1 MAPSRTRSRK
11 ASAAANS
18 AIESIESDISDDF
31 AHDAERFAKA
41 LDLLSISRRSPTE
54 RRTEI
59 LLLVDT
65 YYQYAVEKVQA
76 LRQSLRSSSKHALRR
91 IDDASSQ
98 DSMDLDEADQG
109 LNSQDGADRQE
120 KLKHWELEAQ
130 TWDMLRRLLPLRYAH
145 RNEINKSFRRDSSRF
160 RSSADLWQEFIESDT
175 LAQERK
181 AVLESLQSNAD
192 STGADV
198 DELVRD
204 YQQKADRGDI
214 IAFGWLHTRSAI
226 KLHKSANGWAGA
238 LDPNANEAAQ
248 LLESNGTDPLVTQ
261 LDPDVSTRQGRKLEP
276 QDEYFERA
284 IWLGC
289 YHLLRRGR
297 SMDEIRDWCVE
308 RTEVWRAVS
317 MSAMPL
323 ARTDTE
329 YASAHDPLSAL
340 LWRRTCF
347 ALARQGGTD
356 DFERAVYGILSGD
369 IPSVEK
375 ICRDW
380 DDHVF
385 THYNALL
392 RAQFDSF
399 MMKRCAADSTA
410 SVTQHLP
417 SFNAVQFHGDA
428 TSAGERLVSSLEANS
443 KTSVEAKTPM
453 KALQGAIISHKLDQ
467 HIFELG
473 IALGLQANE
482 HGSSPLIPSFGAS
495 TTNAAAGSLSLDNHD
510 GIRLLAHIFLIISSL
525 DELQGTSLGQLTDR
539 RRAQENV
546 ITAYVSALRL
556 NKLVELIPLYC
567 AKLQGERAF
576 FTLSRNISK
585 VDDIG
590 ERQMLLKIME
600 KLGMDVAKFVVFQ
613 PSSLLRQYPLDEDER
628 ANASGRLSVFL
639 AEPPSLKYGRPL
651 RPDFFGEFP
660 DQLNEV
666 DEQLIQ
672 SLEWFLLVD
681 GLWDEIFHFG
691 TAIYKRFLKT
701 FNLHAARA
709 LADRVPCSKIF
720 RIKAGVNISNDNDI
734 SWFEELR
741 MGAANGALEGSELNE
756 DDIAAAHNFFEME
769 CLVRALDAMETVA
782 SSEGLARDPTEETQL
797 NREFWGEVGESVKQV
812 KSFIQPVLNHW
823 LMESVEVD
831 QDYFHLRN
839 AYIPETIIGYVSV
852 LHFAGTSLSRDNL
865 LECMELAA
873 TIAKKDAD
881 VQKVLVESGRM
892 KEIVEGFA
900 NCSKALAISG
910 SDKKAS
916 GGGSKRMR
924 EMGWTRELW
933 TVKR

>member
-1 MAPSRTRSRK
+1 MAPPRTRSRK
-11 ASAAANS
+11 ASAAATS
-18 AIESIESDISDDF
+18 AIDSIESDSGDDF

-41 LDLLSISRRSPTE
+41 LDLLSVSRRSPTE
-54 RRTEI
+54 KRTEI

-65 YYQYAVEKVQA
+65 YYQYAAERVHM
-76 LRQSLRSSSKHALRR
+76 LRQSLRSSSEHARHRL
-91 IDDASSQ
+91 DDASSQ
-98 DSMDLDEADQG
+98 DSMDLDEMEQ
-109 LNSQDGADRQE
+109 GADAQDMAQRQQ

-130 TWDMLRRLLPLRYAH
+130 TWDMLRRLLPLRFAH
-145 RNEINKSFRRDSSRF
+145 RSEVNKSFRRDSSRF
-160 RSSADLWQEFIESDT
+160 RSTADLWQEFIETDT

-181 AVLESLQSNAD
+181 AVLESLQSHAD
-192 STGADV
+192 TTKLDI
-198 DELVRD
+198 DELVKE
-204 YQQKADRGDI
+204 YQQRADRGDI

-226 KLHKSANGWAGA
+226 KLHKSATGYAGP
-238 LDPNANEAAQ
+238 LDPHASEGSQ
-248 LLESNGTDPLVTQ
+248 LLDSNGADPLVTQ
-261 LDPDVSTRQGRKLEP
+261 LDPDVATRQGRKLEP
-276 QDEYFERA
+276 QDAYFERA

-323 ARTDTE
+323 ARAGSERT
-329 YASAHDPLSAL
+329 SAQDPLSAL

-356 DFERAVYGILSGD
+356 DHERAVYGILSGD

-375 ICRDW
+375 ICDDW

-385 THYNALL
+385 AHYNALL
-392 RAQFDSF
+392 RAQFDAF
-399 MMKRCAADSTA
+399 MMNRCATDATA
-410 SVTQHLP
+410 SITQSLP

-428 TSAGERLVSSLEANS
+428 ASAAERLVSALQTNP
-443 KTSVEAKTPM
+443 KTSAEAGSPI

-473 IALGLQANE
+473 LALGQQANE
-482 HGSSPLIPSFGAS
+482 HGPSALIPSFGAPS
-495 TTNAAAGSLSLDNHD
+495 THGAATSLSLDNHD
-510 GIRLLAHIFLIISSL
+510 GLRLLAHVFLIVSSL
-525 DELQGTSLGQLTDR
+525 EELQGTRLTQSTDR
-539 RRAQENV
+539 RKAQENV
-546 ITAYVSALRL
+546 LSAYVSALRL

-585 VDDIG
+585 VDDTN
-590 ERQMLLKIME
+590 ERQMLLRIME
-600 KLGMDVAKFVVFQ
+600 KLGMDIAKFVVFQ
-613 PSSLLRQYPLDEDER
+613 PSSLLQQHPLDVETQGP
-628 ANASGRLSVFL
+628 ALGRLSIFL
-639 AEPPSLKYGRPL
+639 SEPPSLKYGRPL
-651 RPDFFGEFP
+651 KPDFFGELP
-660 DQLNEV
+660 DQLNDV

-691 TAIYKRFLKT
+691 TAIYKRFLRS

-709 LADRVPCSKIF
+709 LADRVPCSAIF
-720 RIKAGVNISNDNDI
+720 QRKAGVNVSDDKDI
-734 SWFEELR
+734 SWFEEIRLS
-741 MGAANGALEGSELNE
+741 ASNGVLEDSELND
-756 DDIAAAHNFFEME
+756 DDIVTARNFFEME
-769 CLVRALDAMETVA
+769 CLVRTLDAMETVA
-782 SSEGLARDPTEETQL
+782 SSEGLARESTEEMKL
-797 NREFWGEVGESVKQV
+797 NREFWAQVGESVKQV
-812 KSFIQPVLNHW
+812 KSFIQPVLNQW
-823 LMESVEVD
+823 LMESIEVD
-831 QDYFHLRN
+831 EDYSGLRE
-839 AYIPETIIGYVSV
+839 AYIPEVVIGYVSV

-873 TIAKKDAD
+873 TIARKDAD
-881 VQKVLVESGRM
+881 VQDVLMKCGRM

-910 SDKKAS
+910 GDKKGS

-933 TVKR
+933 TVRR